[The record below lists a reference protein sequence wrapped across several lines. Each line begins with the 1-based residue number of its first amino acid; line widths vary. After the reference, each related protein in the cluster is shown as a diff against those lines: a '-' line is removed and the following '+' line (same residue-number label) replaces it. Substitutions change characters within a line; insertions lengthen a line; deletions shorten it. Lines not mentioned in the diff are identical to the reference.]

1 LYYLYCLSMFQR
13 TLLFKFCFVSKAGAK
28 VKGLFQTTKC
38 FGKFF
43 SMPAFY
49 FQASLCE
56 RERSVGQRPS
66 LCESDCKDN
75 DFYNNDPN
83 KKEIIF
89 VIR

>member
-1 LYYLYCLSMFQR
+1 
-13 TLLFKFCFVSKAGAK
+13 
-28 VKGLFQTTKC
+28 
-38 FGKFF
+38 
-43 SMPAFY
+43 MPVFY

-89 VIR
+89 VIL

>member
-1 LYYLYCLSMFQR
+1 
-13 TLLFKFCFVSKAGAK
+13 FKLPNVLGS
-28 VKGLFQTTKC
+28 
-38 FGKFF
+38 FF
-43 SMPAFY
+43 SMPVFY

-56 RERSVGQRPS
+56 RERKDSQRPS

-89 VIR
+89 VIL

>member
-1 LYYLYCLSMFQR
+1 
-13 TLLFKFCFVSKAGAK
+13 
-28 VKGLFQTTKC
+28 
-38 FGKFF
+38 
-43 SMPAFY
+43 MPVFY

-56 RERSVGQRPS
+56 RERRDSQRLS

-89 VIR
+89 VIL